1 MSLCGVLD
9 IVDVSSLGL
18 FDCSD
23 RTEDDKQSVVF
34 SWCIDFG
41 RVDPLELGFKPIYFV
56 VSKISAN
63 IRFKKKD

>member
-41 RVDPLELGFKPIYFV
+41 RVDPLELGFKPI
-56 VSKISAN
+56 
-63 IRFKKKD
+63 